1 MRHVTHMLDLIADAC
16 LRFAMLTS
24 CTCCGWANNVL
35 WRRMTLRRLSQRQ
48 RE

>member
-1 MRHVTHMLDLIADAC
+1 MRHVTVLFDLIADVF
-16 LRFAMLTS
+16 LRLVMLAS
-24 CTCCGWANNVL
+24 CTCCGWANAVL